1 MPSVPS
7 SVPIWTRRTCSG
19 SRWIRWP
26 SSACCGGAV
35 FHVHLK
41 DTKPEPERLAI
52 AGVLDQRL
60 GTSYPDRAWNF
71 RTLGV
76 GHDRDFWEA
85 FVQSLQAVGFD
96 GVLSIENED
105 PYMEGEEG
113 VRQAAAFIAAAPG
126 RARTWHDDRFARQ
139 GSRSHRLRQHR
150 DGTSRGLGCASRRD
164 SSPVAVAD
172 PTPERLELGRATAG
186 LAPSDAYADYRDVIA
201 RDDVG
206 VVDVCVPP
214 HVRREI
220 VIAAARAGKHIL
232 SEKPLA
238 TVPADAAAMVDEA
251 RKAGVTLGLVHNYL
265 FQPEIILAREL
276 IRSGALGQVEIVILN
291 YLGVEDYS
299 RKCRVR
305 PDVAARPRPVRR
317 GHLHRHHP
325 PGISRRGV
333 ARPPLSSGCRRMRTP
348 GRWARAWR
356 TSSRAASRRP
366 DSTALINVGWS
377 SGPDGIDGPGGI
389 EVSGTDGRLA
399 ITYENGGTFAPFRE
413 LRLTD
418 RAGTRVVETT
428 ATAPQGTVPLA
439 VQEFAGAVAGDRA
452 PAAPGE
458 DGQRTLE
465 AVMAAYESAALGR
478 TVALP
483 LEPGDPLFL
492 RGAIGLREL
501 ELPDWSPVRRKGI
514 FGVAAVT

>member
-1 MPSVPS
+1 MMMA
-7 SVPIWTRRTCSG
+7 
-19 SRWIRWP
+19 
-26 SSACCGGAV
+26 SSA
-35 FHVHLK
+35 
-41 DTKPEPERLAI
+41 R
-52 AGVLDQRL
+52 
-60 GTSYPDRAWNF
+60 
-71 RTLGV
+71 GV
-76 GHDRDFWEA
+76 GLIGCGNIAMGHLVGWA
-85 FVQSLQAVGFD
+85 AHPAGFV
-96 GVLSIENED
+96 
-105 PYMEGEEG
+105 
-113 VRQAAAFIAAAPG
+113 
-126 RARTWHDDRFARQ
+126 
-139 GSRSHRLRQHR
+139 
-150 DGTSRGLGCASRRD
+150 
-164 SSPVAVAD
+164 PVAVAD

-186 LAPSDAYADYRDVIA
+186 LGPSDAYADYRDLIA

-238 TVPADAAAMVDEA
+238 TVPADAAAMVEEA

-276 IRSGALGQVEIVILN
+276 IRSGALGQVEIVIMN
-291 YLGVEDYS
+291 YLGVQDIPGNAAYAPTWRHDLARSGGGIFIDIIHLAYLAEALLDRRVERVSAYATARTMGAGVED
-299 RKCRVR
+299 V
-305 PDVAARPRPVRR
+305 V
-317 GHLHRHHP
+317 
-325 PGISRRGV
+325 
-333 ARPPLSSGCRRMRTP
+333 
-348 GRWARAWR
+348 
-356 TSSRAASRRP
+356 SSRFETP

-377 SGPDGIDGPGGI
+377 SGPHGIDGPGGI

-439 VQEFAGAVAGDRA
+439 VEEFAGAVAAHRA

-483 LEPGDPLFL
+483 LEPSDPLFL

-514 FGVAAVT
+514 FGVAAAP